1 VKKIVALESK
11 GMLHTRSRTFTWTQI
26 MNWLEVDAQAH
37 RRIYRDAR
45 QAYAMMAIFFPGLYE
60 SETASNF
67 KDSPL
72 VNQSERA
79 KSVPI
84 RRSYHSNKYRSKK
97 FWNEWDEILKRN
109 PRHDFKPTKYPA
121 EWNCVIRPII
131 AHCKLIISFS
141 SPLLTL
147 EQCTRKVS
155 YAIRTQ
161 TAPLVKLLLVKKTT
175 SLIFTLTGVQR

>member
-1 VKKIVALESK
+1 MVTFESR
-11 GMLHTRSRTFTWTQI
+11 GMLRTRSRTFTWIQI

-45 QAYAMMAIFFPGLYE
+45 QAYAMMAIFFPELYE
-60 SETASNF
+60 LETASKF

-84 RRSYHSNKYRSKK
+84 RRSYHSNKYRPKK
-97 FWNEWDEILKRN
+97 FWNEWEEILKSN
-109 PRHDFKPTKYPA
+109 PRHHFELGKYPA
-121 EWNCVIRPII
+121 EWNCAIRPII
-131 AHCKLIISFS
+131 AHCKLIASFS

-155 YAIRTQ
+155 FAIRTQ
-161 TAPLVKLLLVKKTT
+161 TALLVKPLPVKKTT
-175 SLIFTLTGVQR
+175 SMIFTLTGVHR